1 MQSSLTANR
10 RVFQF
15 ILSLVCIASLAF
27 VLGRFPLAAHAAGTS
42 SPSPLDIGISP
53 CAYNPNDPRTRAY
66 YILPLAPGSHFS
78 NCIFVSNHSSSPAQI
93 QLQPTEGVTSNTTGT
108 VYPGPG
114 TPLSGAGKWVTIT
127 STPKQILPAESVI
140 KVYFSVHVPQDA
152 TPGDHMAGVQALDLG
167 APGRISG
174 TINVDVSAT
183 VGVLIVVPNT
193 PSFKANFSGEVSAP
207 HIAPI
212 PSINTAAVVVPI
224 GDNGQ
229 LYGQPFLKVSL
240 KGPNGY
246 SHTYQSQLG
255 TILPGQKIP
264 YSVPW
269 PTTLAPGK
277 YIVTITMRWDNSTQ
291 NGITPG
297 SITHTYSINLA
308 SSLQSSAPGKI
319 VVIRTTNLGL
329 IGDWWF
335 WASIVGGLLLIG
347 LCIYLIR
354 RVIAKRAEKKARPN
368 LDSRL
373 RSL

>member
-1 MQSSLTANR
+1 MPVVQVLGA
-10 RVFQF
+10 
-15 ILSLVCIASLAF
+15 LPPGAF
-27 VLGRFPLAAHAAGTS
+27 VVELQGSSTVDEAVGTAS
-42 SPSPLDIGISP
+42 
-53 CAYNPNDPRTRAY
+53 
-66 YILPLAPGSHFS
+66 
-78 NCIFVSNHSSSPAQI
+78 
-93 QLQPTEGVTSNTTGT
+93 
-108 VYPGPG
+108 
-114 TPLSGAGKWVTIT
+114 
-127 STPKQILPAESVI
+127 
-140 KVYFSVHVPQDA
+140 
-152 TPGDHMAGVQALDLG
+152 
-167 APGRISG
+167 
-174 TINVDVSAT
+174 
-183 VGVLIVVPNT
+183 LIVVPNT

-297 SITHTYSINLA
+297 SITPAVPLENVHG
-308 SSLQSSAPGKI
+308 SAE
-319 VVIRTTNLGL
+319 T
-329 IGDWWF
+329 
-335 WASIVGGLLLIG
+335 
-347 LCIYLIR
+347 R
-354 RVIAKRAEKKARPN
+354 R
-368 LDSRL
+368 
-373 RSL
+373 